1 MRRKRATGLGGGGG
15 FGILNNSRP
24 LSAAHGFGQNKKVR
38 FQNLDLKTH
47 DNQGQQLEVNRDFEE
62 GTGTNMDIKF
72 KSKGGRETKQLEI
85 YRDIDELNK

>member
-24 LSAAHGFGQNKKVR
+24 LSAAHGFGQSKKVR

-47 DNQGQQLEVNRDFEE
+47 DNQGQ
-62 GTGTNMDIKF
+62 
-72 KSKGGRETKQLEI
+72 
-85 YRDIDELNK
+85 